1 MSKNLSVTTQFH
13 LTTFKTDEL
22 QEQYSTEGN
31 IENTSEP
38 EKEGDEVEEK
48 VPKIEIQ
55 DEELKEEIKQFEEFE
70 LKDEDKNLLKIP
82 DPTEFGST
90 GGGGDTKKKEEKSK
104 SKETVKKAKKSSNK
118 TPESIV
124 KNIRKKEK

>member
-1 MSKNLSVTTQFH
+1 MSITTLFH
-13 LTTFKTDEL
+13 LKTFKTDEL

-38 EKEGDEVEEK
+38 EKEGEAEEK
-48 VPKIEIQ
+48 VPKIEIN
-55 DEELKEEIKQFEEFE
+55 DEELEEEIKQLEEIE

-82 DPTEFGST
+82 DPKEIEST
-90 GGGGDTKKKEEKSK
+90 GGGGDIKKKEEKAK
-104 SKETVKKAKKSSNK
+104 SKESGKKTKKSSNK
-118 TPESIV
+118 APESIV